1 MKRILYQPFFIRLF
15 NWEYWPFN
23 VVYGPLF
30 LYWFFLSLRARSF
43 FFFNTSN
50 PTIKNGGFLME
61 SKKEVYDLIPFEYYP
76 ATLFFKTATGI
87 GERSSAFE
95 GLVTDELACHRR
107 TVPADTQGV
116 NPVVRWRQ
124 NCISPLAGP
133 FTAPAYS
140 GIVRFQ

>member
-1 MKRILYQPFFIRLF
+1 MKKILYKPFFIRLF

-61 SKKEVYDLIPFEYYP
+61 SKKEVYELIPSEYYP
-76 ATLFFKTATGI
+76 VTLFFKA
-87 GERSSAFE
+87 A
-95 GLVTDELACHRR
+95 
-107 TVPADTQGV
+107 
-116 NPVVRWRQ
+116 
-124 NCISPLAGP
+124 SPLPVIFEDIRRRNLEYPLIGKPDIGMKGMMVKKLENEKELFSYATNSKVD
-133 FTAPAYS
+133 FLIQEY
-140 GIVRFQ
+140 V

>member
-61 SKKEVYDLIPFEYYP
+61 SKKDIYALIPSGYSP
-76 ATLFFKTATGI
+76 ATLFFKA
-87 GERSSAFE
+87 SSSQQ
-95 GLVTDELACHRR
+95 DILALIKQR
-107 TVPADTQGV
+107 
-116 NPVVRWRQ
+116 NLK
-124 NCISPLAGP
+124 SP
-133 FTAPAYS
+133 
-140 GIVRFQ
+140 